1 MVSTFN
7 FDAASTFHLVTNDNF
22 DILPLRIRISMVVCF
37 QGEEPRK
44 RARYFEQAVLLP
56 PLLASPHRRRLPPHH
71 LLARRHQ
78 GGRGGATGPLQGGVG
93 RGQGPEGGG
102 RAGRYARYALGQQG
116 EAS

>member
-7 FDAASTFHLVTNDNF
+7 FDADSIFHLFTNDNF

-37 QGEEPRK
+37 QGEEPHK
-44 RARYFEQAVLLP
+44 RAGYFEQAVLLP

-78 GGRGGATGPLQGGVG
+78 GGRGGPVGALQGGVG
-93 RGQGPEGGG
+93 RGQGQEGGSG
-102 RAGRYARYALGQQG
+102 AGRHACHALGQH
-116 EAS
+116 